1 MDKCLRP
8 QIFDT
13 DANSE
18 EGPRKWL
25 HWKRTFESF
34 IRRVDGATDR
44 DKLDLLINFIETN
57 VYSYITE
64 CTTYADALNKLECA
78 YVKPV
83 NEIYAR
89 HRLNTSRQNEGES
102 LEDFLQRLKILSND
116 CNFVDVTASQCK
128 EAAIRDAFITGIGS
142 PYIRQRL
149 LEDNE
154 LRLNHVFNK
163 ARSLHE
169 AQKNAESYEVRH
181 AERIATVS
189 FGNTEINQLQK
200 ENEKRRSGFASFKYQ
215 SCKFC
220 GGSWHKRAD
229 CPANQRLCYKCN
241 RMGHFAKVCLSK
253 VKKIPK
259 TIATVCEDEE
269 EHSYI
274 SALNNLVGDDYFE
287 QSVVLLRLITL
298 NN

>member
-1 MDKCLRP
+1 MDKCLRT
-8 QIFDT
+8 QIFNT

-25 HWKRTFESF
+25 RGKRTFEGF
-34 IRRVDGATDR
+34 IRRIDGATDR
-44 DKLDLLINFIETN
+44 DKLYLLINFIDTN
-57 VYSYITE
+57 VYLYITE

-78 YVKPV
+78 YVKTV
-83 NEIYAR
+83 NEIYTR
-89 HRLNTSRQNEGES
+89 HRLNTSRQNEYES

-128 EAAIRDAFITGIGS
+128 EAAIRDTFTTGLGS
-142 PYIRQRL
+142 PSIRQRL
-149 LEDNE
+149 LEDKK

-189 FGNTEINQLQK
+189 FGNTEINQPQK

-215 SCKFC
+215 SCKIC
-220 GGSWHKRAD
+220 SGSWHKRAD
-229 CPANQRLCYKCN
+229 CPANQRLC
-241 RMGHFAKVCLSK
+241 
-253 VKKIPK
+253 
-259 TIATVCEDEE
+259 
-269 EHSYI
+269 
-274 SALNNLVGDDYFE
+274 
-287 QSVVLLRLITL
+287 
-298 NN
+298 

>member
-1 MDKCLRP
+1 M
-8 QIFDT
+8 
-13 DANSE
+13 
-18 EGPRKWL
+18 
-25 HWKRTFESF
+25 
-34 IRRVDGATDR
+34 
-44 DKLDLLINFIETN
+44 
-57 VYSYITE
+57 YITE
-64 CTTYADALNKLECA
+64 CTTYADALNKLKGAYE

-89 HRLNTSRQNEGES
+89 HHLNTSRKNKGES
-102 LEDFLQRLKILSND
+102 LEDFLQRPKILNND
-116 CNFVDVTASQCK
+116 CKDFVDVTASQCK
-128 EAAIRDAFITGIGS
+128 EAAIRDAFIITGLGS
-142 PYIRQRL
+142 PHIRQRL
-149 LEDNE
+149 LDNNE

-169 AQKNAESYEVRH
+169 AQKNAESYKVRH
-181 AERIATVS
+181 CEKIATVAFDNTK
-189 FGNTEINQLQK
+189 FGQPQK
-200 ENEKRRSGFASFKYQ
+200 ENKKRRSGFASFKYQ

-259 TIATVCEDEE
+259 TLATVSEDEK

-274 SALNNLVGDDYFE
+274 SALNNLIGDE
-287 QSVVLLRLITL
+287 KINVIVLVNGVRANCLIDNGAKFNHIDSKFYQRAKLKIVTL
-298 NN
+298 

>member
-1 MDKCLRP
+1 M
-8 QIFDT
+8 
-13 DANSE
+13 
-18 EGPRKWL
+18 
-25 HWKRTFESF
+25 
-34 IRRVDGATDR
+34 
-44 DKLDLLINFIETN
+44 INFIDAN
-57 VYSYITE
+57 VYSYVTE

-128 EAAIRDAFITGIGS
+128 EAAIRDAFITGLGS

-181 AERIATVS
+181 GERIETVS
-189 FGNTEINQLQK
+189 FDNTEIGQPQK

-220 GGSWHKRAD
+220 SGSWHKRAD

-253 VKKIPK
+253 V
-259 TIATVCEDEE
+259 
-269 EHSYI
+269 
-274 SALNNLVGDDYFE
+274 
-287 QSVVLLRLITL
+287 
-298 NN
+298 